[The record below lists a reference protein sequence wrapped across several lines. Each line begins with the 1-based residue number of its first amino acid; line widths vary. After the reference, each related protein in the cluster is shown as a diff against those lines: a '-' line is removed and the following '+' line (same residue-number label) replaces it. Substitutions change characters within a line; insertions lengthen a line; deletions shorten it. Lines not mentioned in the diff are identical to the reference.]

1 MGLGLER
8 DLLAAEVYDGEVL
21 LNFTKTRRLLEV
33 FKKLALGHSA
43 PDASAHEQWSK
54 VTKNG
59 TRMESVQHLLGKAVQ
74 AITGKAEERGVESLF
89 ERGGTAISKDSYKG
103 LDDFEVVAY
112 MVVLEGVE

>member
-1 MGLGLER
+1 M
-8 DLLAAEVYDGEVL
+8 
-21 LNFTKTRRLLEV
+21 
-33 FKKLALGHSA
+33 
-43 PDASAHEQWSK
+43 
-54 VTKNG
+54 
-59 TRMESVQHLLGKAVQ
+59 GKAVQ